1 MDYPNMSYC
10 MCGNTLAALE
20 QVMEAMNEE
29 GAVAFVGDLSREEL
43 RSFKELIHAAK
54 TVLSLRKSG
63 LVEPDSWNENAE
75 AMLG

>member
-20 QVMEAMNEE
+20 QIMTAMDEE
-29 GAVAFVGDLSREEL
+29 GAVAFVNELNMDEL
-43 RSFKELIHAAK
+43 RAFKELIHVAK
-54 TVLSLRKSG
+54 LFSRCAERA
-63 LVEPDSWNENAE
+63 VERAIDENAE